1 EEGLFNAGVRP
12 AINVGRSVSR
22 VGGNAQIKAMKDVAG
37 SLRLDLAAFREL
49 ESFAAFGSELDKA
62 SQAQLARG
70 QRLVELLKQ
79 PQFSPV
85 AVEDQVIAILAGTK
99 GYLDDVRAADVR
111 RFEADLLEYIHSREP
126 GIAKEIVETGKLAEE
141 TASKLTGA
149 IEDFKRGFQATGSSE
164 MPAAPDNVRVSEEGK
179 VESA

>member
-1 EEGLFNAGVRP
+1 
-12 AINVGRSVSR
+12 VGRSVSR

-85 AVEDQVIAILAGTK
+85 AVEDQVIAIFAGTK
-99 GYLDDVRAADVR
+99 GYLDDVPVADVK
-111 RFEADLLEYIHSREP
+111 RFETDLLEYLHSREP
-126 GIAKEIVETGKLAEE
+126 GITKEIVETGKLAEE
-141 TASKLTGA
+141 TAQKLTGA
-149 IEDFKRGFQATGSSE
+149 IEDFKKGFQTKGSTE
-164 MPAAPDNVRVSEEGK
+164 QPAAPDNVKISEEGK

>member
-1 EEGLFNAGVRP
+1 
-12 AINVGRSVSR
+12 
-22 VGGNAQIKAMKDVAG
+22 MKDVAG

-85 AVEDQVIAILAGTK
+85 AVEDQVIAIFAGTK
-99 GYLDDVRAADVR
+99 GYLDDVPVADVR

-126 GIAKEIVETGKLAEE
+126 WITKEIVETGKLSEDSAG
-141 TASKLTGA
+141 KLTSS
-149 IEDFKRGFQATGSSE
+149 IEEFKRGFQGGSSQDGLGDAQRTE
-164 MPAAPDNVRVSEEGK
+164 DHLLEDKPEG
-179 VESA
+179 